1 MHILMKQVLD
11 TLSRLG
17 NSQLIALFNVLD
29 LETCGV
35 FGVLAKGEFISH
47 NSEITF
53 QLQKTPLEK
62 IILSGR
68 TSTYP
73 GVLLKKLRLPFP
85 TYEKTKSTF
94 DCLCL
99 PLLGAEEEVVTGI
112 VVLAQKTGTSLPSAR
127 LQMLQML
134 MPMVANIVEMNQEN
148 ERWIQL
154 ATTDELTKLYTRP
167 YFEMRLQEEVTR
179 TRRHGDFFS
188 ILRIDLDHFKQ
199 INGTYGYRQGNNVL
213 QEFAQLLAGS
223 IRQGID
229 IACRYSG
236 QQFMAL
242 LPNTSVDGAYVL
254 AERIRQSCAKHS
266 FISGQGTTLQVTVS
280 IGIAQ
285 NIDAISPKNDENA
298 NADNHHAPY
307 QVFSK
312 EEILALSDSM
322 LEIAKKTGRNKS
334 MVSW

>member
-1 MHILMKQVLD
+1 MNSLIKQVLD

-17 NSQLIALFNVLD
+17 NSQLVALFNVLD
-29 LETCGV
+29 FENCGV

-47 NSEITF
+47 NSEIKF
-53 QLQKTPLEK
+53 KFKQTPLEK
-62 IILSGR
+62 VILSGR

-73 GVLLKKLRLPFP
+73 GKIWKKLLLPVP
-85 TYEKTKSTF
+85 TYEKNNRTF

-99 PLLGAEEEVVTGI
+99 PLLGAEEEVVTG
-112 VVLAQKTGTSLPSAR
+112 VVVIAQKIDTSLPSAR

-134 MPMVANIVEMNQEN
+134 MPMVANIVEVTQEN

-154 ATTDELTKLYTRP
+154 ATKDELTKLYTRP

-188 ILRIDLDHFKQ
+188 ILRIDMDHFKQ
-199 INGTYGYRQGNNVL
+199 INAEYGYRQGNGVL
-213 QEFAQLLAGS
+213 QEFAKMLNDYV
-223 IRQGID
+223 RKGID
-229 IACRYSG
+229 IVCRYSG
-236 QQFMAL
+236 QQFMVL

-254 AERIRQSCAKHS
+254 AERIRQNCAQH
-266 FISGQGTTLQVTVS
+266 FFRTRQGAMLKVTVS

-285 NIDAISPKNDENA
+285 NMDTVSPEDENA
-298 NADNHHAPY
+298 SSNNHHASY

-322 LEIAKKTGRNKS
+322 LEIAKKTGRDKV